1 MMAQSKGQLRQS
13 KQPLAVP
20 SKPAHDGTPDKSKR
34 RANVLK
40 DGSRTVIG
48 QRKRS
53 QSISSTT
60 TPSPAVASTNVL
72 PSTTS
77 LPTPPKSS
85 KRPPRR
91 KLQIARRP
99 RSNSNGGSGSGS
111 ESDND
116 NNDDMYPE
124 PVTQAKQSAFT
135 DRLALSVPQKRIPK
149 RVTREAVVDTVFTA
163 LFAPRHRGFHAPN
176 DDNTG
181 SESDT
186 STPNET
192 FVKRGLAATLFKDG
206 VRLNL
211 DTKHTSPLDQYIT
224 PTLIHSVLSHLA
236 LVDATSLRLQYVQ
249 SVHAYAYATGKELK
263 GLSMTSTTS
272 SSSSSFDHGHSWTEF
287 LRYAIEHVAMAGE
300 SASILTNYARSW
312 VHLCK
317 CHYLDTHGTDS
328 DDLLGVAGQ
337 FVAYVPHM
345 AWDLIRRLLVH
356 GWPVRVP
363 SQQIFAIRA
372 LARLMMA
379 APRLSGPARDATLP
393 LVFRRLAQCMAAP
406 HVAVA
411 KEALAFAGCQF
422 VLVHFVQGS
431 TDLYAVVSSAFY
443 KASTLHWHDSI
454 RTLAATHFDDVLDFA
469 P

>member
-1 MMAQSKGQLRQS
+1 MRFEDFRTSSARLHILRAIH
-13 KQPLAVP
+13 KHVP
-20 SKPAHDGTPDKSKR
+20 SR
-34 RANVLK
+34 RLH
-40 DGSRTVIG
+40 
-48 QRKRS
+48 
-53 QSISSTT
+53 
-60 TPSPAVASTNVL
+60 
-72 PSTTS
+72 
-77 LPTPPKSS
+77 
-85 KRPPRR
+85 
-91 KLQIARRP
+91 IA
-99 RSNSNGGSGSGS
+99 
-111 ESDND
+111 
-116 NNDDMYPE
+116 
-124 PVTQAKQSAFT
+124 Q
-135 DRLALSVPQKRIPK
+135 
-149 RVTREAVVDTVFTA
+149 
-163 LFAPRHRGFHAPN
+163 
-176 DDNTG
+176 
-181 SESDT
+181 
-186 STPNET
+186 
-192 FVKRGLAATLFKDG
+192 
-206 VRLNL
+206 
-211 DTKHTSPLDQYIT
+211 
-224 PTLIHSVLSHLA
+224 A

-263 GLSMTSTTS
+263 GLSMTSTTT
-272 SSSSSFDHGHSWTEF
+272 SSSFDHGHSWTEF

-317 CHYLDTHGTDS
+317 CHYLDTLGTDS

-379 APRLSGPARDATLP
+379 APRLSGTARDATLP

-454 RTLAATHFDDVLDFA
+454 RSLAATQFDDVLDFA

>member
-1 MMAQSKGQLRQS
+1 
-13 KQPLAVP
+13 
-20 SKPAHDGTPDKSKR
+20 
-34 RANVLK
+34 
-40 DGSRTVIG
+40 
-48 QRKRS
+48 
-53 QSISSTT
+53 
-60 TPSPAVASTNVL
+60 
-72 PSTTS
+72 
-77 LPTPPKSS
+77 
-85 KRPPRR
+85 
-91 KLQIARRP
+91 
-99 RSNSNGGSGSGS
+99 
-111 ESDND
+111 
-116 NNDDMYPE
+116 MYPE

-163 LFAPRHRGFHAPN
+163 LFAPHHRGLHAPN

-224 PTLIHSVLSHLA
+224 PTLIHSLITDMRFEDFRTSSARLHILRAIHKHVPSRRLHIAQA

-263 GLSMTSTTS
+263 GLSMTSTTT

-312 VHLCK
+312 VHLCQ

-379 APRLSGPARDATLP
+379 APRLSGTARDATLP

-454 RTLAATHFDDVLDFA
+454 RSLAATQFDDVLDFA